1 MHPISSGDSTRPQT
15 GLPPIHGASIE
26 VLILGSFP
34 GRQSLQKKE
43 YYGNPRNQF
52 WQIMDFLFQI
62 DRRLPYV
69 NRASLLA
76 GHGIALWDVISTCCH
91 QGSADSRIRDPVFN
105 DIMDFLSSFPLP
117 RLIVFNGT
125 SAGRY
130 YRQLNIPVSVPYEV
144 LPSTSPANTRYPLSE
159 KVKRWEIILPVSYPV
174 RITAGNYRS
183 MRNFRKI
190 T

>member
-1 MHPISSGDSTRPQT
+1 MHPISSGDPLCPQT
-15 GLPPIHGASIE
+15 GLPPVHGASIE

-62 DRRLPYV
+62 DHRLPYN

-76 GHGIALWDVISTCCH
+76 EHRIALWDVISTCCR
-91 QGSADSRIRDPVFN
+91 QGSADKRIRGPVFN
-105 DIMDFLSSFPLP
+105 DIMDFLSSFPQP
-117 RLIVFNGT
+117 RLIALNGT
-125 SAGRY
+125 SAGQY
-130 YRQLNIPVSVPYEV
+130 YRKLNIPMSVPYEV
-144 LPSTSPANTRYPLSE
+144 LPSTSPANTRYTLAE

-174 RITAGNYRS
+174 KKTAGNYRS